1 MRGHVLVHVTRR
13 ATMNHVGGMGA
24 GDVEMMYRDTRIAA
38 TAPQTLMYLCAGI
51 KVPSIVAAKYL
62 YKPAHVGMG

>member
-1 MRGHVLVHVTRR
+1 
-13 ATMNHVGGMGA
+13 MNHVGGMGA